1 MGDIDILN
9 KFDNDKLIDVVKNY
23 KRYGYDDE
31 LRDYAINLL
40 GERGWSREDLQQFG
54 YLTNYD
60 YDEAEKQYKAYNRN
74 SLIGICTLVFS
85 GGILAVVYLIFL
97 ILAYRNVAKFYNALG
112 HNQDETAL
120 FNALGVLVYF
130 HLKGRMKEELKGIR

>member
-1 MGDIDILN
+1 MEDFDILN

-40 GERGWSREDLQQFG
+40 GERGWNREDLQQFG
-54 YLTNYD
+54 YLTNHD
-60 YDEAEKQYKAYNRN
+60 YDEAEKQYKAYKRN
-74 SLIGICTLVFS
+74 SLIGICTLIFS

-97 ILAYRNVAKFYNALG
+97 IMACSLPPPPTTRTFTLHLANS
-112 HNQDETAL
+112 
-120 FNALGVLVYF
+120 LV
-130 HLKGRMKEELKGIR
+130 KCSMME

>member
-97 ILAYRNVAKFYNALG
+97 ILAYRNVAKFYNAY
-112 HNQDETAL
+112 Q
-120 FNALGVLVYF
+120 
-130 HLKGRMKEELKGIR
+130 

>member
-1 MGDIDILN
+1 M
-9 KFDNDKLIDVVKNY
+9 
-23 KRYGYDDE
+23 
-31 LRDYAINLL
+31 
-40 GERGWSREDLQQFG
+40 QQFG

-120 FNALGVLVYF
+120 FNALGVLAYF

>member
-1 MGDIDILN
+1 MEDIDILN

-31 LRDYAINLL
+31 LRDYAIHLL
-40 GERGWSREDLQQFG
+40 EKRGWSREDLQQFG

-60 YDEAEKQYKAYNRN
+60 YDEAEKQYKAYSRN

-85 GGILAVVYLIFL
+85 GGILAVVYYGIKTTVFSSLGDYCKFILLLSILLSFFL
-97 ILAYRNVAKFYNALG
+97 L
-112 HNQDETAL
+112 DE
-120 FNALGVLVYF
+120 NKPV
-130 HLKGRMKEELKGIR
+130 HQER